1 MEIDMNEKKRAP
13 IGIIGAMDDEVSG
26 LISMLDGVETKEIS
40 GLKFYTGTIFAKP
53 VVVARCG
60 VGKVFAAMCA
70 SVMIAAFEPMLIIN
84 SGVGGAL
91 SLALECTDT
100 VIADKLVQYDMD
112 TSPLGDPKGLI
123 SGINKVYFEADKR
136 AVEILKAEAAERN
149 IKAHVGSIAT
159 GDKFVAS
166 KELRDDILRDFP
178 DSVCCEMEGG
188 AIAHASFVGKTPFA
202 VVRAISDGANSDSAL
217 DFPSFLKIAAKNST
231 ALTLALVEKY

>member
-1 MEIDMNEKKRAP
+1 MNENNRAP

-26 LISMLDGVETKEIS
+26 LISMLAGVETKEIS
-40 GLKFYTGTIFAKP
+40 GLKFYTGTIFDKP

-70 SVMIAAFEPMLIIN
+70 SVMIAAFEPALIIN

-91 SLALECTDT
+91 SPLLGCTDT

-123 SGINKVYFEADKR
+123 SGINKVYFEADER
-136 AVEILKAEAAERN
+136 AVEILKTEAAARN
-149 IKAHVGSIAT
+149 IKAYVGSIAT

-166 KELRDDILRDFP
+166 KELRDAILRDFP

-188 AIAHASFVGKTPFA
+188 AIAHAAFVGKTPFA

>member
-1 MEIDMNEKKRAP
+1 MTNFDQAP
-13 IGIIGAMDDEVSG
+13 IGIIGAMDDEVAG
-26 LISMLDGVETKEIS
+26 LISMLEGKREREIC
-40 GLKFYTGTIFAKP
+40 GLKFYTGSIYGKD
-53 VVVARCG
+53 VVISRCG

-70 SVMIAAFEPMLIIN
+70 SLMIAEFSPRLIIN

-91 SLALECTDT
+91 SAELECTDT
-100 VIADKLVQYDMD
+100 VVADKLVQYDMD

-123 SGINKVYFEADKR
+123 SGINVVYFEADGR
-136 AVEILKAEAAERN
+136 AVELLVREASRLG

-159 GDKFVAS
+159 GDRFVATS
-166 KELRDDILRDFP
+166 EAREEILKSFP

-217 DFPSFLKIAAKNST
+217 DFPAFLKIAAKNST
-231 ALTLALVEKY
+231 SLTLALVEKY